1 MDLVLQSSDLFDINI
16 IVFKIDTGLAA
27 NKNQL
32 IKFPA
37 TTFWPCELLFPDLN

>member
-1 MDLVLQSSDLFDINI
+1 MDLVLQSSDLFNINI

-32 IKFPA
+32 IKSSQ
-37 TTFWPCELLFPDLN
+37 LQLFGPV